1 MAGVSVLIG
10 VASRSLRYRLSGV
23 VLTIASV
30 ALSVFVLLAV
40 EHVRQEARNGF
51 ASTVSGVDLIVGART
66 GELNLL
72 LLSVFR
78 IGTATANVSW
88 SSLEQIRAQNNV
100 SWTVPLS
107 LGDSHRSFRVVGTT
121 QEFFER
127 YKHGAQQS
135 LGFSQGVRFDAL
147 NDVVLGAQVA
157 SRLGYELGDS
167 IVLSHGMADTSFTH
181 HDQLPFRVSGILS
194 LTGTPVDNALF
205 VALDAIEA
213 LHSEEEGGDRPV
225 QGVSERE
232 HEQNNHEY
240 GDEHGH
246 HDHHDEVEDH
256 DDHRG
261 RDEHDEHDDHKGHEE
276 HAESAHSFASTEAD
290 HATADHGH
298 NHPPIG
304 TVTAVLVGLNSP
316 IATLQ
321 VKRWVDTFSDEALL
335 AILPGVALTQL
346 WELVGNVEIIL
357 LGISILVFLSSL
369 LGLNAMLFASMR
381 ERRSEIEVLRNIGAP
396 SLFVLGLLMVEA
408 LLIVTTGIALAILGL
423 LLSIAFANAVFAQ
436 ELGLMLSYQIF
447 NSSNLLALAL
457 IYLTTLILTAIPA
470 LQAYRLSVSVG
481 VSPKEN

>member
-66 GELNLL
+66 GEVNLL

-181 HDQLPFRVSGILS
+181 LDQLPFRVSGILS

-225 QGVSERE
+225 QGVSEHE

-261 RDEHDEHDDHKGHEE
+261 HGE
-276 HAESAHSFASTEAD
+276 HAESAYSSASTEAD
-290 HATADHGH
+290 HAAADHGH
-298 NHPPIG
+298 DHPPIG

-357 LGISILVFLSSL
+357 LGISILVFLSSV

-481 VSPKEN
+481 GSPKEN

>member
-66 GELNLL
+66 GEVNLL

-225 QGVSERE
+225 QGVSEHE

-261 RDEHDEHDDHKGHEE
+261 HDE
-276 HAESAHSFASTEAD
+276 HAESAYSSALTEAD
-290 HATADHGH
+290 HAAADHGH
-298 NHPPIG
+298 DHPPIG

-481 VSPKEN
+481 GSPKEN

>member
-66 GELNLL
+66 GEVNLL

-88 SSLEQIRAQNNV
+88 SSLEQIRTQNNV

-213 LHSEEEGGDRPV
+213 LHSKEEGGDRPV
-225 QGVSERE
+225 QGVSEHE
-232 HEQNNHEY
+232 HEENNHEY

-261 RDEHDEHDDHKGHEE
+261 HEE
-276 HAESAHSFASTEAD
+276 HAESAHSSASTEAD
-290 HATADHGH
+290 HAAADHGH
-298 NHPPIG
+298 DHPPIG

-381 ERRSEIEVLRNIGAP
+381 ERRAEIEVLRNIGAP

-481 VSPKEN
+481 GSPKEN

>member
-66 GELNLL
+66 GEVNLL

-225 QGVSERE
+225 QGVSEHE

-261 RDEHDEHDDHKGHEE
+261 HDE
-276 HAESAHSFASTEAD
+276 HAESAYSSASTEAD
-290 HATADHGH
+290 HAAADHGH

-481 VSPKEN
+481 GSPKEN

>member
-66 GELNLL
+66 GEVNLL

-225 QGVSERE
+225 QGVSEHE

-261 RDEHDEHDDHKGHEE
+261 HDE
-276 HAESAHSFASTEAD
+276 HAESAYSSASTEAD
-290 HATADHGH
+290 HAAADHGH
-298 NHPPIG
+298 DHPPIG

-321 VKRWVDTFSDEALL
+321 VKRWADTFSDEALL

-481 VSPKEN
+481 GSPKEN